1 MLDRE
6 NNKVYIKY
14 RKSSWAESTAVIL
27 YTGAAGIGI
36 VRRYFEKGAQNELAD
51 IFFKSGLTLV
61 ILGAALFIGFIIF
74 MVNTLFSSDINFF
87 IDLNRRKLVLIQGKR
102 PFKSE
107 INLDFGEI
115 REIVLV
121 RTKFTVKKYK
131 SEYKYI
137 IDIYDRQL
145 NAYECYDETDFDIIQ
160 NTANEIGRIFNVGV
174 LDKTDTDDY
183 EGFIKRVV

>member
-1 MLDRE
+1 M
-6 NNKVYIKY
+6 
-14 RKSSWAESTAVIL
+14 
-27 YTGAAGIGI
+27 
-36 VRRYFEKGAQNELAD
+36 
-51 IFFKSGLTLV
+51 
-61 ILGAALFIGFIIF
+61 
-74 MVNTLFSSDINFF
+74 
-87 IDLNRRKLVLIQGKR
+87 RKLVLIQGQR
-102 PFKSE
+102 PYKSE
-107 INLDFGEI
+107 IILDFGEI

-121 RTKFTVKKYK
+121 LTKFTVKKYK

-160 NTANEIGRIFNVGV
+160 NTANEIGRIFNVDV